1 MAWNGRTV
9 EELREE
15 FVKRVLANEKSKSA
29 LCQEYGISRPT
40 GDKWIQRYLN
50 NESLSDKSRAPFT
63 TPNRIPDE
71 IEQLIVDTRKQY
83 PALGAAKIHR
93 ILINQ
98 GHVNLPCVKT
108 INNVLKRNHLI
119 SKEASLNATPHKRF
133 EKSAPND
140 MWQADYK
147 GHFALKD
154 NTRCHP
160 LNIIDDYSR
169 FNLCCEAQ
177 YTESFAEIKPV
188 MLRLFNEFGLPFSVL
203 CDNGNPW
210 GTPQS
215 TGYTKF
221 EVWLMELGILTIH
234 CRFRHPQTQGKEE
247 SFNRSFSRECLAYH
261 SFENMN
267 DAQKGFDEYRNF
279 YNTQRP
285 HHALDLDVP
294 AQKYVPSERKMPEQ
308 ILDWQYPQGYQL
320 CKVKDTGFFNYG
332 NQGYFLSESFAGKI
346 IAVRESSLPGQISLF
361 FRQFRIGR
369 IDVENRVY
377 TSKRAYLIEGDPRL

>member
-1 MAWNGRTV
+1 MAWTGRTV

-15 FVKRVLANEKSKSA
+15 FVKKVLANEKSKSA

-63 TPNRIPDE
+63 TPNRISTE
-71 IEQLIVDTRKQY
+71 IEQLIVDTRKKY

-93 ILINQ
+93 ILENQ
-98 GHVNLPCVKT
+98 GYPNLPCVKT
-108 INNVLKRNHLI
+108 VNNVLKRNNLI
-119 SKEASLNATPHKRF
+119 SKEASLKATPHLRF
-133 EKSAPND
+133 EKTAPND

-177 YTESFAEIKPV
+177 YTESFAEIQPV
-188 MLRLFNEFGLPFSVL
+188 MIRIFQEFGLPFSLL

-234 CRFRHPQTQGKEE
+234 CRIRHPQTQGKEE
-247 SFNRSFSRECLAYH
+247 SFNRSLTRECLAYH
-261 SFENMN
+261 EFEDMN
-267 DAQKGFDEYRNF
+267 AAQLGFNEYRNF
-279 YNTQRP
+279 YNHHRP

-294 AQKYVPSERKMPEQ
+294 AKRYQPSERKMPTRIEE
-308 ILDWQYPQGYQL
+308 WEYGQGYQL
-320 CKVKDTGFFNYG
+320 CKVRSHGFFNYNG
-332 NQGYFLSESFAGKI
+332 QGYFLSEGFADKT

-369 IDVENRVY
+369 IDVEKRVY
-377 TSKRAYLIEGDPRL
+377 TLKRTYLIDGDPRL

>member
-1 MAWNGRTV
+1 MAWTGRTV

-15 FVKRVLANEKSKSA
+15 FVKKVLANEKSKSA

-63 TPNRIPDE
+63 TPNRISTE
-71 IEQLIVDTRKQY
+71 MEQLIVDTRKKY

-93 ILINQ
+93 ILENQ
-98 GHVNLPCVKT
+98 GYPNLPCVKT
-108 INNVLKRNHLI
+108 VNNVLKRNNLI
-119 SKEASLNATPHKRF
+119 SKEASLKATPYLRF
-133 EKSAPND
+133 EKTAPHD

-177 YTESFAEIKPV
+177 YTESFAEIQPV
-188 MLRLFNEFGLPFSVL
+188 MIRIFQEFGLPFSFL

-234 CRFRHPQTQGKEE
+234 CRIRHPQTQGKEE
-247 SFNRSFSRECLAYH
+247 SFNRSLTRECLAYH
-261 SFENMN
+261 EFEDMN
-267 DAQKGFDEYRNF
+267 AAQLGFNEYRNF
-279 YNTQRP
+279 YNHYRP
-285 HHALDLDVP
+285 HHALELDVP
-294 AQKYVPSERKMPEQ
+294 AKRYQPSERKMPEK
-308 ILDWQYPQGYQL
+308 IEEWEYGQGYQL
-320 CKVKDTGFFNYG
+320 CKVRSHGFFNYNG
-332 NQGYFLSESFAGKI
+332 QGYFLSEGFADKT

-369 IDVENRVY
+369 IDVEKRVY
-377 TSKRAYLIEGDPRL
+377 TLKRAYLIDGDPRL